1 MISNDF
7 QNGIQQKL
15 STIRGKVDELKKK
28 IKEINKEIL
37 SY

>member
-7 QNGIQQKL
+7 QNNIQHKL

-28 IKEINKEIL
+28 IK
-37 SY
+37 